1 MPSVLRPHVLASKRL
16 FSWVSPH
23 AIRVRRNRKIM
34 YSATALSAHEKTL
47 RAAIGHG
54 SWTNYGG
61 GLARFQEF
69 CDNEDIPEFA
79 RMPASEELV
88 SLFISSWAGRAS
100 RSIVDTWVSAVRA
113 WHIVH
118 GAEWQMGTHLR
129 FIKNGVSKL
138 VPESSKRPPRPPVSN
153 RHMAAL
159 HNHLDMSNTFDS
171 AVLACADSGYFG
183 CNRLG
188 ELLPISSTSFDP
200 TRFATRENVSFG
212 TDNHGIHFYD
222 IKAPWTKTT
231 GFEGAS
237 LLVSEQAELDPISTM
252 HHHLVINRA
261 VPDSSPLFSFQTAK
275 GWSVLTKDLFLTRCN
290 EIWTDSS
297 LPCMTGHSFRIGGAT
312 EMLARGIPPEIVA
325 KQGRWR
331 SDAFLIYWRRIELIL
346 PLWTSSS

>member
-1 MPSVLRPHVLASKRL
+1 MGLGRTMAADWRAFKSFATTKTSPS
-16 FSWVSPH
+16 
-23 AIRVRRNRKIM
+23 
-34 YSATALSAHEKTL
+34 L
-47 RAAIGHG
+47 RACQHPKNWFLCSYRRGQEEHLGVSLIR
-54 SWTNYGG
+54 
-61 GLARFQEF
+61 GLAPYVPGILSTVQSGRW
-69 CDNEDIPEFA
+69 A
-79 RMPASEELV
+79 R
-88 SLFISSWAGRAS
+88 IS
-100 RSIVDTWVSAVRA
+100 D
-113 WHIVH
+113 
-118 GAEWQMGTHLR
+118 
-129 FIKNGVSKL
+129 
-138 VPESSKRPPRPPVSN
+138 
-153 RHMAAL
+153 
-159 HNHLDMSNTFDS
+159 SNTFDS

-290 EIWTDSS
+290 EIWTDSG

-346 PLWTSSS
+346 PLWTSSSPNSLSRDGIRSRVESWTNSVRSHPRAS